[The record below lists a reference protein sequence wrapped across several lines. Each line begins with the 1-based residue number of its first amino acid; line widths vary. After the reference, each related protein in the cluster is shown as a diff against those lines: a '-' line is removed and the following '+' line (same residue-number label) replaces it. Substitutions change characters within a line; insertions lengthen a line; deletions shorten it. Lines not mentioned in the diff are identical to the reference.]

1 MARRKR
7 KNPDKT
13 MWLLLLAGGGAAYY
27 FLVHRPKK
35 LGVKLAASVNAGA
48 AAAAAAT
55 AAAAKSGMTS
65 GTAFKAAWDAAKT
78 ERNEYFVVQD
88 KSGNSLCFRTSDG
101 MPVSIDECR
110 KHSLAGV
117 DSTLSS
123 RGYGS
128 LGGIAGTHTL
138 SSRGYGSLS

>member
-1 MARRKR
+1 MARHKR
-7 KNPDKT
+7 KNPDTT

-35 LGVKLAASVNAGA
+35 VGVKLSASLKAGA
-48 AAAAAAT
+48 AATAASA
-55 AAAAKSGMTS
+55 AAAAKSGVTS
-65 GTAFKAAWDAAKT
+65 GTAFQQAWDSAKT
-78 ERNEYFVVQD
+78 ERNAYFVVQD

-110 KHSLAGV
+110 KRSLAGV